1 MKSFNYIYIAILISI
16 FTGCGGGNTS
26 IGSASTSVRTEP
38 VDFIDTEN
46 SNFQDGSDSLDFFF
60 SWDQDIF
67 SGYSRMADLL
77 GYKQKVFK
85 SERILIESYK
95 PNKNG
100 ENFIRVFHN
109 NHGSSSGDFVTFGKL
124 NSLNLKINEALKD
137 KEFEILNVNL
147 NSYLIKASN
156 DLTIIN
162 FPLLVPEL
170 IYKNKECE
178 GIQKMTQYPPDLNAG
193 SVKFNS
199 RDAIKTKTVVV
210 TNLNGCSPS
219 NSIFTTY
226 KYFTNGSAYNGNNF
240 KYSFLGSSII
250 NGDYSFID
258 DDFKFP
264 VSFKHG
270 DSGVLATT
278 TNYTDVSRRVKQGRT
293 IIKYDVLRNAKT
305 GWLIILITSD
315 TFNSNGTRTVSILD
329 YYERYET
336 YAGSKYGLSKTI
348 AKYNNTHKNEMN
360 IYYFPRVFNSKEGSS
375 FSGTGAISGAP
386 NDIRNWKFIPIDV
399 TDYVEEGKIEILL
412 KVGNGKASASF
423 DLLDNKVPALS
434 VDEKPLNSLSKSY
447 DIAPGL
453 TTTLSYN
460 FPRLASKIYYL
471 GVRAGGPNSSDN
483 ANTFQYEILVKN

>member
-1 MKSFNYIYIAILISI
+1 MKSFNYIYTAILISI

-38 VDFIDTEN
+38 DDFVDKEK
-46 SNFQDGSDSLDFFF
+46 SNFQDDSDSLNFFL
-60 SWDQDIF
+60 SWDQDIL
-67 SGYSRMADLL
+67 SGYSRIADLL
-77 GYKQKVFK
+77 GYKHKVFK
-85 SERILIESYK
+85 SERISIESYDS
-95 PNKNG
+95 NNNG

-109 NHGSSSGDFVTFGKL
+109 NHDSNKGDFVTFRNL
-124 NSLNLKINEALKD
+124 NSLNSKINENLKD
-137 KEFEILNVNL
+137 KEFEILEVNS
-147 NSYLIKASN
+147 NSYLIKVPN
-156 DLTIIN
+156 NLTLIN
-162 FPLLVPEL
+162 SSLLVPEL
-170 IYKNKECE
+170 IYKNKECD
-178 GIQKMTQYPPDLNAG
+178 GIQKMTQYPPDLNTG

-199 RDAIKTKTVVV
+199 RDAIKTKTVVA

-226 KYFTNGSAYNGNNF
+226 KYFTNGVAFNGYNF
-240 KYSFLGSSII
+240 KYYFIGSSIV

-258 DDFKFP
+258 DDFRFP

-270 DSGVLATT
+270 DSGILATT
-278 TNYTDVSRRVKQGRT
+278 TNYSDVSRRVKQGKT
-293 IIKYDVLRNAKT
+293 IIKYDVLRNANT

-315 TFNSNGTRTVSILD
+315 TYNSNGVPTVSILD

-336 YAGSKYGLSKTI
+336 YAGSKYGLSKTV
-348 AKYNNTHKNEMN
+348 AKYNNTQKNEMN

-375 FSGTGAISGAP
+375 FSGTGAISEAP

-423 DLLDNKVPALS
+423 DLLGNKLPALAL
-434 VDEKPLNSLSKSY
+434 DGKPLNSLSKSY
-447 DIAPGL
+447 DIAPGS

-471 GVRAGGPNSSDN
+471 GVRAGGPNSPDYE
-483 ANTFQYEILVKN
+483 NTFQYEILVKN